1 MYHFVDITLLY
12 RNLRNVSSFRFSKI
26 VLHRNNNNNKSLN
39 ETILLYKNIR
49 KRKIR
54 FLRNHY
60 T

>member
-54 FLRNHY
+54 FLRNHC